1 MEGYH
6 FLLWLFM
13 IVGMKPLSER
23 DENKEVPYLKVWDE
37 MFVGMKPLSE
47 RDENTQSGSQKLS
60 SSLHGRNEATL

>member
-1 MEGYH
+1 
-6 FLLWLFM
+6 
-13 IVGMKPLSER
+13 MKPLSER